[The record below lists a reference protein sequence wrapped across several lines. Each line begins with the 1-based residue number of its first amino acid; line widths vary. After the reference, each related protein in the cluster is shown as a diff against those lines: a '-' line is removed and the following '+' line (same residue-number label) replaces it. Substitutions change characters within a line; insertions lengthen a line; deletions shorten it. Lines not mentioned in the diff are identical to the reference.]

1 MSQPPTP
8 YDRSYSFRAW
18 SISNPNDPH
27 QGQQIDQQLDNAG
40 LSLNQTITRLNEIQ
54 ADDGKIRLSS
64 LPEAIS
70 GSVEAAQDAVEAAE
84 AAAAQAEAA
93 AASAA
98 GQMQT
103 HTNTFNHANI
113 PTTIEKAALTAA
125 ATAGA
130 SGTNRLATIQDVEDS
145 GGVDQTVVDQAIQT
159 HLGTYDHTRIPSI
172 NEKAAL
178 TAAATAGAS
187 GTNRLATM
195 LDLTSSGSL
204 TTDQSNAIIGA
215 SSPSASNV
223 FVTQNVLNTSVTT
236 NVTNN
241 TGIAKAWVSFNGK
254 IAGTTPPGTVLIRC
268 SRNVSSVTDMMTGTF
283 IINFS
288 GGITYSRQN
297 FCVSVS
303 CGNAGAVNNEFVNVI
318 DTGNSCF
325 IETRAGTSLFD
336 HDVVNVVLHG
346 I

>member
-1 MSQPPTP
+1 MPSQPPTP

-172 NEKAAL
+172 TEKAAL
-178 TAAATAGAS
+178 SAAATAGAS

-254 IAGTTPPGTVLIRC
+254 IAGTTPGTVLIRS
-268 SRNVSSVTDMMTGTF
+268 SRNVSSVLDVSTGTF
-283 IINFS
+283 RINFS
-288 GGITYSRQN
+288 GITYSRAN
-297 FCVSVS
+297 FCISVS
-303 CGNAGAVNNEFVNVI
+303 CGNANAVLSPFVSTI
-318 DTGNSCF
+318 DTGSTCL
-325 IETRAGTSLFD
+325 IETRAGTSLAD